1 MPNEIRGLL
10 QDAGLDRADGR
21 GCAFVLD
28 GVDAAPTR
36 TRFCAAPRQTGSA
49 YCPRHHARCRLPG
62 GSAAETLQLREIEAL
77 ATAVGG
83 RQGRVTRQPPPR
95 LLRRL
100 DRVVRTVS
108 YLNSSCIVPDGEVTD
123 GDPSHG

>member
-1 MPNEIRGLL
+1 MPSKTPGALR
-10 QDAGLDRADGR
+10 DAELDRQDGR

-28 GVDAAPTR
+28 GAEAGPVRA
-36 TRFCAAPRQTGSA
+36 RFCGALCQPGSA

-62 GSAAETLQLREIEAL
+62 GSAAEQRQLREIEAL

-83 RQGRVTRQPPPR
+83 KQGRAARQPPPC

-100 DRVVRTVS
+100 DRVARAVS
-108 YLNSSCIVPDGEVTD
+108 RLERSRIVPEATD
-123 GDPSHG
+123 GDTANS